1 MRTIKTDTEGNIIFK
16 NNRVVFLEGKDA
28 MVQECWH
35 RAFLFQGDD
44 IFDKDRGIIDM
55 RSLRGS
61 MQTTD
66 VLADT
71 IRIDVE
77 SHEDVS
83 SAAVSIDDSKDTLN
97 VEIEVD
103 SEYGRLKI

>member
-1 MRTIKTDTEGNIIFK
+1 MITIKTDTEGNIVFK
-16 NNRVVFLEGKDA
+16 NNRVIFLEGKDA

-44 IFDKDRGIIDM
+44 MFNVDRGILDM

-61 MQTTD
+61 LQTTD
-66 VLADT
+66 VLEDT
-71 IRIDVE
+71 IRTDVE

-83 SAAVSIDDSKDTLN
+83 SASVFIDDSKDTLN
-97 VEIEVD
+97 IQIEVD